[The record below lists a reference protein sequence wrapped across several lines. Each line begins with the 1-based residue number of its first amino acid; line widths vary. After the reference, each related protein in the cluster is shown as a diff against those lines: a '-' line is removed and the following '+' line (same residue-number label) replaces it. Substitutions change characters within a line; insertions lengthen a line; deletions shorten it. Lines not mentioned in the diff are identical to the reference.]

1 MLEKLCDARN
11 TFEGKALAV
20 FMSLVMAFSFINLS
34 SSADAAETGA
44 APEASEAQV
53 DNSSSESAEAP
64 APESAPAAESEA
76 AAPVEAPTA
85 SEPPAQNET
94 AVPPTSEP
102 AADLPT
108 AEPGVAVVSLDFA
121 HAYITYAG
129 QDIMLPTKSF
139 NFPLSKE
146 LAFKAGADTGYE
158 VGAVMAVV
166 SGVETELA
174 ADEQTGEYKVP
185 ADLVTSNLTL
195 KVEGRAVEGDSGT
208 FEDTAAE
215 PITSD
220 TKIESEEAAES
231 EGEAPSEYD
240 DVAGIEADASRPAFE
255 GYAQAGDVLVKVT
268 APEGALP
275 EGTTVQAIQIT
286 SPAVIGAVEA
296 TVEDQGKALEDA
308 RAIDVTLLG
317 PTGNVIQPDAA
328 VNVCFFNAG
337 IEGET
342 MGVYH
347 VANDGSSVDFV
358 SARQADA
365 AAQSFDVSHFSIY
378 VVTAEGSPRLATYN
392 FYGTDGTT
400 LVDRQIVRTGDTLYE
415 PEPPSVA
422 DGESFHGWYAKN
434 GTEWAD
440 RFEDF
445 GEQTV
450 GETATYNL
458 YAKASETFYVHFMD
472 ESGERVFATKSG
484 ASGDV
489 VPVDVTLPLG
499 PDESVT
505 GWYADADLSH
515 KVDSVELKD
524 ANVTLYP
531 KVEKGTWLTFDAR
544 GGSYTEP
551 EFVGVAGIS
560 TEPAEPTRAGYVFAG
575 WYDNDSCEGEAYSFG
590 GVLQRDT
597 ALYAKWEPAEAGY
610 RVVVWLEGADS
621 TVDAVQYD
629 YVTTLDY
636 KGKTDESVALP
647 TATEIKEAVGTF
659 AIAQKHILDEVDA
672 SSDMAVTVKGD
683 GSAIANVYLNRA
695 EYTIDLRCT
704 EKEVVGTKADY
715 TDSYPIKANYGADI
729 STLWDSASNE
739 IKAKYGDRV
748 WVEKLANIGTN
759 GNPVIAPFQTMTQN
773 KVFYYVRNGV
783 KLHYL
788 EIKVEKVGNTKTIAK
803 TNPNDPAYNRG
814 GYRYFKTNDVSMFEL
829 QNTITLNATGVHANP
844 ANYVNALNGFE
855 WVGADLANEYG
866 FFQPGGK
873 YGQKFVARQY
883 FQRKSY
889 TITFN
894 NGSSVSQS
902 KPIKYGWSIE
912 GEGAEPSAADAG
924 MPEGSKFEGWY
935 TSPTYSEETK
945 YDFDDATMPA
955 QNLVLYAK
963 WKLPTYQVTFYKN
976 MEGSAKAVTS
986 DVDYGESVVE
996 EPSSIADVPEGY
1008 KWIGWMTRSGS
1019 DGDYTYLPF
1028 SFSSRA
1034 FGAIELYPYYIN
1046 NESRSVRYDA
1056 NGGVGAVPT
1065 DELKYAQGSFAEVA
1079 KSELTPPAGQAFLG
1093 WSIHAD
1099 GSGVRHYPGDLVQL
1113 GGSDIT
1119 LYAQWGQPA
1128 PRTSLTYDV
1137 NGGKGDT
1144 ATIASIANN
1153 DEVTLKTAE
1162 ELGFEAPRPGV
1173 HFAGWNTEPNG
1184 TGDSF
1189 AGGSAVRVDL
1199 EGSANVLYAQW
1210 ALDDDTPYAVEV
1222 YYEVDGSYGQP
1233 DVQQGVGT
1241 TDAKVSVSAADYA
1254 KTGYTFDE
1262 SAPNKLEGAIEGDGS
1277 LVLKVYFKENTALI
1291 AYRATE
1297 GGSVSRESE
1306 TLRAV
1311 SGEAKGSNAQPD
1323 PKTDADLGYYFA
1335 GWSVGDSSEIVSW
1348 EPELDRAAV
1357 ERFAKHDGAFE
1368 STTFTA
1374 HFAAKKELVIIS
1386 KSDEFVYDGT
1396 EKTASNT
1403 VFEGDEG
1410 VNVANVDARTTEVDV
1425 GDYPVEF
1432 YNQDKI
1438 RIFEDR
1444 TGKDV
1449 TDRYVVKY
1457 VKGTLT
1463 IKPATLKVTTFSAS
1477 KTYDGAPLTAS
1488 GTMTGL
1494 VNGETAAF
1502 TTTGTATEVNAPTGT
1517 QNTYDIDW
1525 SGSAKESNY
1534 KVEADIGTL
1543 MVTEYDKPIVVTTVG
1558 GIFTYN
1564 GEPHGADVTVS
1575 DLPAGYWKETA
1586 ASSAS
1591 ATDVTASPV
1600 AATADKL
1607 VIRNASGVDV
1617 TDRLNIRRIDGQIE
1631 VTPAPLSVRI
1641 VGNSAVKT
1649 YTGETF
1655 TVDDFTAEPLIEG
1668 KAEITLKDGAAAHA
1682 EGVDAGTYPMGLAP
1696 DSFEVRSKN
1705 YNVTL
1710 TVVDGFLRIEP
1721 AGKMSVSASDV
1732 EKVYDGN
1739 RYGVKA
1745 EASVEGA
1752 TIRYRDPVTGEYNL
1766 EDSPTFLDW
1775 TDGPRTVEFQATHPN
1790 YETAYGTASVTIN
1803 KRAVTLT
1810 SADAVKSYDGTALL
1824 AERVVGDVDFAAG
1837 EGATYSDFASLIDAG
1852 TTPNTFTY
1860 RFNEGTKAANYIV
1873 KSTFGTLE
1881 VEKVPLAV
1889 TVTGNQAAA
1898 AYDGASHLAE
1908 GYVVD
1913 GADGKAEVALRDGVL
1928 ARAEGVDAGTYPM
1941 GLVPDSFEVRSK
1953 NYNVTLTVVDGSLSV
1968 APATLLISANDASK
1982 KYGQVDPTLTASV
1995 TGLVGG
2001 DSFSGSYNVTRVA
2014 GESVGTYAIAV
2025 ENAISGDPNYVV
2037 KVAPGSFAIVSAD
2050 AVSLV
2055 VGGGT
2060 KVYDGTP
2067 LVPTG
2072 FTPFG
2077 LADGDYAEVVYSGSQ
2092 TDAGS
2097 SVSSLA
2103 SYVIRNAAGEDV
2115 TANYRTVNVVP
2126 GDLTVMAAAVTIVV
2140 ADAAKVAGAADPTF
2154 TGTVTGLV
2162 DEGDLGQVAY
2172 ARSNGDE
2179 APGTYVDVLTASFTD
2194 NPNYAVTVVLGTFT
2208 ITAAPAVPPTPV
2220 TPTPGTPT
2228 APPTPIGTV
2237 PDGPLAPIITPVVE
2251 ALEDAV
2257 TPLAGPQEETIDDNE
2272 NPLAGFDT
2280 VQCWVHYYLIL
2291 GIIVTVIYGV
2301 GVLVRRINFTRKL
2314 EDFEDDVLGVADDP
2328 ANEPTQAPIAAEGKE
2343 A

>member
-1 MLEKLCDARN
+1 MSMLEKLCDARN

-44 APEASEAQV
+44 ASEASEAQV

-76 AAPVEAPTA
+76 AAPAEAPTA

-185 ADLVTSNLTL
+185 ADQVTSNLTL
-195 KVEGRAVEGDSGT
+195 KVEGRAVEAELDAP
-208 FEDTAAE
+208 EDTAAE

-231 EGEAPSEYD
+231 EGEAPSEHD
-240 DVAGIEADASRPAFE
+240 DAAGIEADASRPAFE

-286 SPAVIGAVEA
+286 SPAVIDAVEA
-296 TVEDQGKALEDA
+296 TVEDRGKALEDA

-551 EFVGVAGIS
+551 EFVGVAGTS

-672 SSDMAVTVKGD
+672 SSDTAVTVKGD

-729 STLWDSASNE
+729 STLWGSASNE

-773 KVFYYVRNGV
+773 KVFYYVRNGF

-788 EIKVEKVGNTKTIAK
+788 EIKVEKVGNTKPILK
-803 TNPNDPAYNRG
+803 TNPNDSRYHD
-814 GYRYFKTNDVSMFEL
+814 GYRYAWEEDVPSIFEV
-829 QNTITLNATGVHANP
+829 QNTILFKADGVHAQP
-844 ANYVNALNGFE
+844 SNYANALNGFE
-855 WVGADLANEYG
+855 WVGADLAFEYG

-873 YGQKFVARQY
+873 YGQKYVARQY

-935 TSPTYSEETK
+935 TSPMYSEETK

-1494 VNGETAAF
+1494 VNGETATF

-1525 SGSAKESNY
+1525 NGSAKESNY

-1617 TDRLNIRRIDGQIE
+1617 TDRLNIRKIDGQIE
-1631 VTPAPLSVRI
+1631 VTPAPLSVKI
-1641 VGNSAVKT
+1641 V
-1649 YTGETF
+1649 GETF
-1655 TVDDFTAEPLIEG
+1655 TVDDFTTEPLIEG

-1682 EGVDAGTYPMGLAP
+1682 EGVDAGTYPMGLA
-1696 DSFEVRSKN
+1696 
-1705 YNVTL
+1705 
-1710 TVVDGFLRIEP
+1710 
-1721 AGKMSVSASDV
+1721 
-1732 EKVYDGN
+1732 
-1739 RYGVKA
+1739 
-1745 EASVEGA
+1745 
-1752 TIRYRDPVTGEYNL
+1752 
-1766 EDSPTFLDW
+1766 
-1775 TDGPRTVEFQATHPN
+1775 
-1790 YETAYGTASVTIN
+1790 
-1803 KRAVTLT
+1803 
-1810 SADAVKSYDGTALL
+1810 
-1824 AERVVGDVDFAAG
+1824 
-1837 EGATYSDFASLIDAG
+1837 
-1852 TTPNTFTY
+1852 
-1860 RFNEGTKAANYIV
+1860 
-1873 KSTFGTLE
+1873 
-1881 VEKVPLAV
+1881 
-1889 TVTGNQAAA
+1889 
-1898 AYDGASHLAE
+1898 
-1908 GYVVD
+1908 
-1913 GADGKAEVALRDGVL
+1913 
-1928 ARAEGVDAGTYPM
+1928 
-1941 GLVPDSFEVRSK
+1941 PDSFEVRSK

-2126 GDLTVMAAAVTIVV
+2126 GDLTVMAAAATIVV

-2194 NPNYAVTVVLGTFT
+2194 NPNYAVTVVPGTFT